1 MYNSAGFLVIIKFS
15 HYPWIDLVFVNR
27 VKEMKGGGEQTPGAG
42 GIGPGVGGMLTSQVF
57 NCSV

>member
-27 VKEMKGGGEQTPGAG
+27 VKEMKGGGAQTPGAG
-42 GIGPGVGGMLTSQVF
+42 GHI
-57 NCSV
+57 

>member
-27 VKEMKGGGEQTPGAG
+27 VKEMKGGGAQTPGAG
-42 GIGPGVGGMLTSQVF
+42 GHRMLTSQVF